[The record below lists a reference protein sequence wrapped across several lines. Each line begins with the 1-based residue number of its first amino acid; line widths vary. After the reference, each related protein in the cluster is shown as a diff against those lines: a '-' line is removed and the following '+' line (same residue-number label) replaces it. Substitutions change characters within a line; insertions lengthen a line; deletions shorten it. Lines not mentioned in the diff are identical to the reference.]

1 MGTSPV
7 QRLKW
12 VRTVNTIINIFV
24 TLSHKSI
31 MEQKKFLIIIN
42 PVTPMNDQ
50 DRISLYNIKQ
60 TSDENK
66 LRDY

>member
-1 MGTSPV
+1 MSTSPV

-50 DRISLYNIKQ
+50 DRISLYSIKQ
-60 TSDENK
+60 TNDENK

>member
-7 QRLKW
+7 QRLKQ

-24 TLSHKSI
+24 TMSHKSI

-50 DRISLYNIKQ
+50 DRISLYSIKQ

-66 LRDY
+66 LREY

>member
-7 QRLKW
+7 QRLKR

-50 DRISLYNIKQ
+50 DRISLYSIKQ

-66 LRDY
+66 LREY

>member
-12 VRTVNTIINIFV
+12 VRTVNTIINNFV

-31 MEQKKFLIIIN
+31 MERKKFLIIIN
-42 PVTPMNDQ
+42 PVTPMSEFLFT
-50 DRISLYNIKQ
+50 ISSRQVMIIN
-60 TSDENK
+60 
-66 LRDY
+66 

>member
-7 QRLKW
+7 QMLKW

-50 DRISLYNIKQ
+50 DRISLYSIKQ

>member
-7 QRLKW
+7 QRLKQ

-42 PVTPMNDQ
+42 PVIPMNDQ
-50 DRISLYNIKQ
+50 DRISLYSIKQ

-66 LRDY
+66 LREY

>member
-7 QRLKW
+7 QRLKQ

-50 DRISLYNIKQ
+50 DRISLYSIKQ

-66 LRDY
+66 LREY